1 MADAEKGWIRRPTIY
16 ATATRRRETRRL
28 SPRRRERTGGLA
40 SAKPP
45 LASTTRVMRRP
56 RAGETVKG
64 EVVQPAAVAG
74 TVVTQPG
81 SGVPPGCAPGGH
93 CRRLCGN
100 HRSPHHRR
108 DTVDPQG
115 RRTSTAASS
124 PGSSASSAAGASSAA
139 RATRAK
145 STTRPTARRSWRRER
160 RAASSSL
167 RGNQP
172 RRRVDGVRAP
182 EIYSKQVRG
191 DVLSRSS
198 LDVTVVSN
206 AVDPSKVDKLT

>member
-1 MADAEKGWIRRPTIY
+1 MSPSALKTREKAIKES
-16 ATATRRRETRRL
+16 TRRSTIRTVVKRGVCSVSGPRETQT
-28 SPRRRERTGGLA
+28 STGAYAQPDLQ
-40 SAKPP
+40 
-45 LASTTRVMRRP
+45 
-56 RAGETVKG
+56 GETVKG

-100 HRSPHHRR
+100 HRSPRHRR
-108 DTVDPQG
+108 YTVDPQG

-139 RATRAK
+139 PATRGR
-145 STTRPTARRSWRRER
+145 STTRRTARRSWRRER

-167 RGNQP
+167 RGINRDVASMASGAQNLFHTGSWRCANSLVP
-172 RRRVDGVRAP
+172 RCDRSLERGRP
-182 EIYSKQVRG
+182 E
-191 DVLSRSS
+191 
-198 LDVTVVSN
+198 
-206 AVDPSKVDKLT
+206 

>member
-1 MADAEKGWIRRPTIY
+1 MLKKVGSGARRY
-16 ATATRRRETRRL
+16 ATVTRRRETRRL

-45 LASTTRVMRRP
+45 LASTTRRP

-100 HRSPHHRR
+100 HRSPRHRR
-108 DTVDPQG
+108 DMVDPQG
-115 RRTSTAASS
+115 RRTSTAVFSR
-124 PGSSASSAAGASSAA
+124 GSSASSAAGASSAA
-139 RATRAK
+139 PATRGR
-145 STTRPTARRSWRRER
+145 STTRRTARRCWRRER

-167 RGNQP
+167 RGINRDVASMASGAQNLFHTGSWRCANSLVP
-172 RRRVDGVRAP
+172 RCDRSLERGRP
-182 EIYSKQVRG
+182 E
-191 DVLSRSS
+191 
-198 LDVTVVSN
+198 
-206 AVDPSKVDKLT
+206 

>member
-1 MADAEKGWIRRPTIY
+1 MKQRQQQVHRPMPHENTPIYLSVVHLPPGAPPGGGMALW
-16 ATATRRRETRRL
+16 L
-28 SPRRRERTGGLA
+28 L
-40 SAKPP
+40 
-45 LASTTRVMRRP
+45 STTRRP

-100 HRSPHHRR
+100 HRSPRHRR

-139 RATRAK
+139 RAIRGK
-145 STTRPTARRSWRRER
+145 STTRPTARRSWPAARRR
-160 RAASSSL
+160 GSSS
-167 RGNQP
+167 RCAK
-172 RRRVDGVRAP
+172 RRP
-182 EIYSKQVRG
+182 
-191 DVLSRSS
+191 LS
-198 LDVTVVSN
+198 
-206 AVDPSKVDKLT
+206 SKVDKLTSQRPSSP